1 MITTNSTS
9 MGRPTI
15 VSPLIEKTLTKG
27 QKDQSQHIV
36 FQGVLDKING
46 TNNDSL
52 TVLDEAILFNQRRMS
67 KTGLR
72 DDKRQRFL
80 ARANDLT
87 LIKQYFEH
95 HQALSFKGLIGWGR
109 GCVQTSIFSNQNVSA
124 VDGFLYFDAQGNC
137 HYQRLGSC
145 LEYFFGVTIE
155 FK

>member
-1 MITTNSTS
+1 MQHQLHIFSYKIEGELMMITTNSTS

-36 FQGVLDKING
+36 FQGVLDKINR

-109 GCVQTSIFSNQNVSA
+109 GCVQTAIFSNPK
-124 VDGFLYFDAQGNC
+124 C
-137 HYQRLGSC
+137 
-145 LEYFFGVTIE
+145 
-155 FK
+155 